1 MTFDEYQKRALTTVI
16 SSDDDFKDTLHW
28 VLGINGEAGEV
39 AEKVKKIIRD
49 KGGKLTDQDRK
60 ELAKEIGDV
69 LWYLA
74 VFAHDLGF
82 QLDDIA
88 GQNLDKLQ
96 SRKARGVL
104 GGAGEIEGAAV
115 RNVDDVV
122 DTVEEQT
129 LTEFSRH
136 P

>member
-1 MTFDEYQKRALTTVI
+1 MTFNDYQKRALTTVI
-16 SSDDDFKDTLHW
+16 SNRDKFKDTLHW

-49 KGGKLTDQDRK
+49 KDGKITAADRQ

-82 QLDDIA
+82 SFDEVAQA
-88 GQNLDKLQ
+88 NLKKLQ
-96 SRKARGVL
+96 SRKARGAL
-104 GGAGEIEGAAV
+104 SGSGDN
-115 RNVDDVV
+115 R
-122 DTVEEQT
+122 
-129 LTEFSRH
+129 
-136 P
+136 

>member
-1 MTFDEYQKRALTTVI
+1 MTFEEYQKKALTTVI
-16 SSDDDFKDTLHW
+16 SSDDLFKDSLHW
-28 VLGINGEAGEV
+28 VLGINGEAGEI

-49 KGGKLTDQDRK
+49 KKGVISEEDKK

-82 QLDDIA
+82 ELDDIA
-88 GQNLDKLQ
+88 NQNLEKLK

-104 GGAGEIEGAAV
+104 GGAGDN
-115 RNVDDVV
+115 R
-122 DTVEEQT
+122 
-129 LTEFSRH
+129 
-136 P
+136 